1 VKIVKVKFLERV
13 SVCFLHGESKCIKYC
28 FGSMRFCGGSGSAD
42 PCLRLIDPVFDWDPA
57 VIDHDTRE
65 KIFVHIFF
73 VLNSFGMY
81 IYIIYQIESERVEK
95 SRNQCVF

>member
-1 VKIVKVKFLERV
+1 
-13 SVCFLHGESKCIKYC
+13 
-28 FGSMRFCGGSGSAD
+28 MD
-42 PCLRLIDPVFDWDPA
+42 PDFDWDPA
-57 VIDHDTRE
+57 VIDHDTME